1 MLIFKLR
8 LLSHALNA
16 RTSSIEKINVVL
28 KRYRT
33 DYLVFLHFKERY
45 ILIML
50 YLLVHVSAK
59 TLTNGRLLL
68 ARTNSPPS
76 EMPTQ

>member
-33 DYLVFLHFKERY
+33 NYLVFKSFDFERTRFT
-45 ILIML
+45 
-50 YLLVHVSAK
+50 S
-59 TLTNGRLLL
+59 
-68 ARTNSPPS
+68 
-76 EMPTQ
+76 